1 MICDIAG
8 AGGVLHVDARV
19 EVPDIEH
26 VPVLR
31 ASQGGI
37 DVETVQD
44 ALGLNAIR
52 PKWQRTISRAMRSMG
67 YDVGYQ
73 LIWYDNGSLDI
84 NESGKFKAYLYEPG
98 RIYDVAEIVENTR
111 SSVYWRA
118 MCKLYSWM
126 KARQMLLRPMYEQLP
141 VSNTFA
147 L

>member
-44 ALGLNAIR
+44 ALGLNAD
-52 PKWQRTISRAMRSMG
+52 TA
-67 YDVGYQ
+67 
-73 LIWYDNGSLDI
+73 
-84 NESGKFKAYLYEPG
+84 E
-98 RIYDVAEIVENTR
+98 VAEGQYRELCVHGGT
-111 SSVYWRA
+111 
-118 MCKLYSWM
+118 
-126 KARQMLLRPMYEQLP
+126 MLGI
-141 VSNTFA
+141 S
-147 L
+147 